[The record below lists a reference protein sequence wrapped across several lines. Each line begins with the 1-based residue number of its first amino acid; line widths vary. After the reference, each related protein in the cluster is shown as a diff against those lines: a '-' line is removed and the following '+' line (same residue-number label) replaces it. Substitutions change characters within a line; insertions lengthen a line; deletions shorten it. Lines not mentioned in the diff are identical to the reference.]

1 MPLRLLAVGGAC
13 PGCRRYRPCYSP
25 PREVDGIIRRM
36 PTLPASVVVLLP
48 DENGTVGEVAVH
60 EGARTTEL
68 DKPFAAVNGASA
80 ESLGRVFTAEQS
92 DVNSE
97 FAGALAAAPQAPV
110 IYILYFRTGLT
121 ELDPW
126 SQGDLAAAIAAAKQ
140 SAYVDISVVGHIGAT
155 GSDAY
160 DATLSLKRAQTV
172 RNASIAAGVPSDVT
186 EIAYHEANNP
196 LVSTPRGVTELRNRR
211 VEVTSAEIY
220 LSIVENIVKYC
231 RCAIS

>member
-1 MPLRLLAVGGAC
+1 MAPALLLALA
-13 PGCRRYRPCYSP
+13 GCGLP
-25 PREVDGIIRRM
+25 PN
-36 PTLPASVVVLLP
+36 VVVLLP

-172 RNASIAAGVPSDVT
+172 RNASIAAGVRVMSSKLHITRLIIRWYRRHVASPSCVT
-186 EIAYHEANNP
+186 DG
-196 LVSTPRGVTELRNRR
+196 SR
-211 VEVTSAEIY
+211 
-220 LSIVENIVKYC
+220 
-231 RCAIS
+231 